1 MSLPWSVSDV
11 TCHMPPSSIPQMM
24 STGHTRAP
32 EWPTRQASGRKVF
45 LPLVGSRT
53 TQGPN
58 PLQHAP
64 GLQSFPPFRKYC
76 SLLPTSQGSQDRRGE
91 GFLILHS
98 WQGHVTGSCDR
109 VTWNT
114 GWQAD
119 LPSTGCRKLSN
130 RMLLQSFLSDLYFL
144 KHCHCQS
151 PSSRGRRQAA
161 NEQLAV
167 NYPLPNHLHLI
178 SGAGKAGTHATS
190 REKVGTEQ
198 RRETAPYKA
207 LQRQKVP

>member
-1 MSLPWSVSDV
+1 
-11 TCHMPPSSIPQMM
+11 
-24 STGHTRAP
+24 
-32 EWPTRQASGRKVF
+32 
-45 LPLVGSRT
+45 
-53 TQGPN
+53 
-58 PLQHAP
+58 
-64 GLQSFPPFRKYC
+64 
-76 SLLPTSQGSQDRRGE
+76 
-91 GFLILHS
+91 
-98 WQGHVTGSCDR
+98 
-109 VTWNT
+109 
-114 GWQAD
+114 
-119 LPSTGCRKLSN
+119 
-130 RMLLQSFLSDLYFL
+130 MLLQSFLSDLYFL

-207 LQRQKVP
+207 LQREGQEGVRNQDRAAAFSGSA

>member
-1 MSLPWSVSDV
+1 MLHA
-11 TCHMPPSSIPQMM
+11 TCHLPLYSRWWARATPGPPRGQPDKQV
-24 STGHTRAP
+24 GEGWLP
-32 EWPTRQASGRKVF
+32 VF

-58 PLQHAP
+58 PPLQHAP

-76 SLLPTSQGSQDRRGE
+76 KPSTYIPGQPGQKRGGLPNPP
-91 GFLILHS
+91 FL
-98 WQGHVTGSCDR
+98 TGSGGLA
-109 VTWNT
+109 WNT

-119 LPSTGCRKLSN
+119 LPSTGCRKLTN
-130 RMLLQSFLSDLYFL
+130 RMLLQSFLSNLYFL

-178 SGAGKAGTHATS
+178 SGTGKAGTQATS

-198 RRETAPYKA
+198 RRETAPNKA
-207 LQRQKVP
+207 LQRQKVPQLGSSPH